1 MRVAKEKPRDV
12 MVVVG
17 PKDIGKSAGIM
28 HMKPYWQ
35 RAGHVLIDINLK
47 GEPSPVNGFAAF
59 KIISKELMAE
69 LKNVDFAMY
78 AHLVNLHEH
87 GTTECTDKLVPGQME
102 GIVRKTVINHM
113 DKIIRLV
120 APTLVYMFFNVF
132 FVKSENYTKI

>member
-1 MRVAKEKPRDV
+1 MHVATENPMSI

-17 PKDIGKSAGIM
+17 SKDIGKSAGIM

-35 RAGHVLIDINLK
+35 RTGHFVIDINLK
-47 GEPSPVNGFAAF
+47 GEPSPVNRFAAF

-69 LKNVDFAMY
+69 LKVDFAMY

-87 GTTECTDKLVPGQME
+87 GTTECTDKIVPGQME
-102 GIVRKTVINHM
+102 GIVRKTVINHL
-113 DKIIRLV
+113 DKIIGLV
-120 APTLVYMFFNVF
+120 APALVYMFLMAF